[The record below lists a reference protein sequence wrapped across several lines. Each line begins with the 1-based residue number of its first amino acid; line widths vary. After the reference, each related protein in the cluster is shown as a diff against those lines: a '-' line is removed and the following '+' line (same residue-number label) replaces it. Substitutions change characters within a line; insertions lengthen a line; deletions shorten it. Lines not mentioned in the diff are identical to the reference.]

1 MINSAYFFVFLLVIL
16 VLNTVFLWRI
26 FSGRKKESEPE
37 GGLMLIQNQFNEM
50 ARNLNDLTKTL
61 DSKMAENAREL
72 HETMRHQSSE
82 SVKIIRDITERLTR
96 LDETNK
102 QVVSFADQL
111 QSLQDILKNPKQR
124 GILGEYYLE
133 TLLKNVLPPKS
144 FQMQY
149 PFSDGTIVDAV
160 VFVKDKIIP
169 VDSKFS
175 LENYNRL
182 VEEKDSAEKER
193 LEKAFRTDL
202 KNRIDETSKYVK
214 PMEGTM
220 DFAFMFIP
228 HEAIYYDL
236 LISQVG
242 AVKVNT
248 RDLIEYAFKEK
259 RVIIVSPT
267 SFLAY
272 LQTVLQG
279 LKALQIEETAQDI
292 IKRVSE
298 LGKHIKSYE
307 EYHDKL
313 GTSLG
318 TVVNHFNSSR
328 KELGKIDKDVLRITG
343 TAVGVESLVLEK
355 PDIADDQ

>member
-1 MINSAYFFVFLLVIL
+1 MNFDFIIFGLIFII
-16 VLNTVFLWRI
+16 LNTAVLWFFI
-26 FSGRKKESEPE
+26 GRKKDNKDTGTGFQLLMQQVNELARTVDEKVGESTRS
-37 GGLMLIQNQFNEM
+37 M
-50 ARNLNDLTKTL
+50 
-61 DSKMAENAREL
+61 
-72 HETMRHQSSE
+72 HESLRHQSNE

-111 QSLQDILKNPKQR
+111 QNLQDILKNPKQR

-133 TLLKNVLPPKS
+133 TLLKNVMPPGS
-144 FQMQY
+144 YQMQY
-149 PFSDGTIVDAV
+149 AFKDGTIVDAV

-169 VDSKFS
+169 IDSKFS

-182 VEEKDSAEKER
+182 VEEKNPLEKER
-193 LEKAFRTDL
+193 LEKLFKTDL
-202 KNRIDETSKYVK
+202 KGRIDETAKYVK
-214 PMEGTM
+214 PNENTM

-242 AVKVNT
+242 SVKINT

-259 RVIIVSPT
+259 HVIIVSPT

-279 LKALQIEETAQDI
+279 LKALVIEESAKEIRANVENLQ
-292 IKRVSE
+292 
-298 LGKHIKSYE
+298 KHLRSYV

-313 GTSLG
+313 GNALG
-318 TVVNHFNSSR
+318 TVVNHFNASG
-328 KELGKIDKDVLRITG
+328 KEFKKIDKDVLRITG
-343 TAVGVESLVLEK
+343 TPVDFEVLAIDK
-355 PDIADDQ
+355 PIIED